1 MPVYDYFCDSNQRT
15 VEVQHPM
22 NVTLRTWGE
31 VCYAAQI
38 PLGETDPLATVRKLI
53 RAPNISIPTGNSKL
67 KESGFTKL
75 VRRDAGVY
83 ENVTA
88 TGSEQR
94 YVRANDR
101 DSLPHLHKKIRD

>member
-1 MPVYDYFCDSNQRT
+1 MPIYDYFCEANQLT

-22 NVTLRTWGE
+22 NTTLRTWGE
-31 VCYAAQI
+31 ICYVAQI
-38 PLGETDPLATVRKLI
+38 PLGETDPLADVRKLI
-53 RAPNISIPTGNSKL
+53 RAPNISIPTGHSKL

-88 TGSEQR
+88 TSKEQR
-94 YVRANDR
+94 YVRAGER